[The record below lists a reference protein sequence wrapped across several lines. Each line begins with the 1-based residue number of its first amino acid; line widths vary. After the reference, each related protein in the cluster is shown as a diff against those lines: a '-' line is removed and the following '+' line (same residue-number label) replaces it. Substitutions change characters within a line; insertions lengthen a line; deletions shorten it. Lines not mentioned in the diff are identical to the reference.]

1 MRKIWNVKKCDAEQA
16 AALAAETG
24 ISTLLAGVLLNRG
37 IDNREKVEEFLHPE
51 KWDYHDPY
59 LLPDM
64 AAAVKRIR
72 QAIDSRE
79 QIVVYGD
86 YDADGI
92 TATTI
97 LLKCLKKMGAFVDYY
112 IPNRFTE
119 GYGINQEALE
129 KLYNLG
135 ISLIITVD
143 CGIKSLQEIE
153 SMSGKIDFI
162 VTDHHLPGE
171 ELPKAV
177 AVVDAHRQDSVYPC
191 KELAGV
197 GIAFKLC
204 QALGKEMANP
214 ACEEAALE
222 IVALGTVAD
231 AVPLVDENRKIVAAG
246 LKRMSTTQS
255 VGLKALIDITGLAGR
270 DIDSTA
276 IGFILAPR
284 INVAGRLESARLSV
298 ELLLCQDSEQA
309 AQMAERLNELNHTR
323 KELKNRIQAAAEE
336 QLAKVDMDNA
346 RVIVVA
352 GQGWHH
358 GVLGLV
364 ASSLQEKYYLPT
376 VVISIKD
383 GIGKGSCRSI
393 PGFNLFEALG
403 NCQQH
408 LLQFGGHAMAAGLT
422 VAENQIDAFREAL
435 SKETLRQMEP
445 EQFIPSFNI
454 DMEISPGDMTMSMVE
469 ELSLLEPCGMANE
482 SPLFACKGLRGVNG
496 ELKGTDAN
504 HLKFSVADKGHL
516 VEAIAFNMPEM
527 LNKVNQSRFDMVYAV
542 GINEWRDMRN
552 LQCVVRC
559 LESPVPAQR
568 EMQPNREF
576 LKGIYGF
583 LLGRVKSGRKMS
595 SDLTWVAMQARGQG
609 CRATLENVEAALQ
622 IFLELGLLVD
632 DGKGYLELNQ
642 SSGPM
647 KLEDSPTYR
656 QLNGLEN

>member
-1 MRKIWNVKKCDAEQA
+1 
-16 AALAAETG
+16 
-24 ISTLLAGVLLNRG
+24 
-37 IDNREKVEEFLHPE
+37 
-51 KWDYHDPY
+51 
-59 LLPDM
+59 
-64 AAAVKRIR
+64 
-72 QAIDSRE
+72 
-79 QIVVYGD
+79 
-86 YDADGI
+86 
-92 TATTI
+92 
-97 LLKCLKKMGAFVDYY
+97 
-112 IPNRFTE
+112 
-119 GYGINQEALE
+119 
-129 KLYNLG
+129 
-135 ISLIITVD
+135 
-143 CGIKSLQEIE
+143 
-153 SMSGKIDFI
+153 MSGKIDFI

-422 VAENQIDAFREAL
+422 VAEN
-435 SKETLRQMEP
+435 
-445 EQFIPSFNI
+445 
-454 DMEISPGDMTMSMVE
+454 
-469 ELSLLEPCGMANE
+469 
-482 SPLFACKGLRGVNG
+482 
-496 ELKGTDAN
+496 
-504 HLKFSVADKGHL
+504 
-516 VEAIAFNMPEM
+516 
-527 LNKVNQSRFDMVYAV
+527 
-542 GINEWRDMRN
+542 
-552 LQCVVRC
+552 
-559 LESPVPAQR
+559 
-568 EMQPNREF
+568 
-576 LKGIYGF
+576 
-583 LLGRVKSGRKMS
+583 
-595 SDLTWVAMQARGQG
+595 
-609 CRATLENVEAALQ
+609 
-622 IFLELGLLVD
+622 
-632 DGKGYLELNQ
+632 
-642 SSGPM
+642 
-647 KLEDSPTYR
+647 
-656 QLNGLEN
+656 

>member
-1 MRKIWNVKKCDAEQA
+1 
-16 AALAAETG
+16 
-24 ISTLLAGVLLNRG
+24 
-37 IDNREKVEEFLHPE
+37 
-51 KWDYHDPY
+51 
-59 LLPDM
+59 
-64 AAAVKRIR
+64 
-72 QAIDSRE
+72 
-79 QIVVYGD
+79 
-86 YDADGI
+86 
-92 TATTI
+92 
-97 LLKCLKKMGAFVDYY
+97 
-112 IPNRFTE
+112 
-119 GYGINQEALE
+119 
-129 KLYNLG
+129 
-135 ISLIITVD
+135 
-143 CGIKSLQEIE
+143 
-153 SMSGKIDFI
+153 MSGKIDFI

-364 ASSLQEKYYLPT
+364 ASSLQENTICLQWL
-376 VVISIKD
+376 S
-383 GIGKGSCRSI
+383 
-393 PGFNLFEALG
+393 ALRMG
-403 NCQQH
+403 
-408 LLQFGGHAMAAGLT
+408 LVKAPAA
-422 VAENQIDAFREAL
+422 VFPAL
-435 SKETLRQMEP
+435 
-445 EQFIPSFNI
+445 
-454 DMEISPGDMTMSMVE
+454 
-469 ELSLLEPCGMANE
+469 
-482 SPLFACKGLRGVNG
+482 
-496 ELKGTDAN
+496 
-504 HLKFSVADKGHL
+504 
-516 VEAIAFNMPEM
+516 
-527 LNKVNQSRFDMVYAV
+527 
-542 GINEWRDMRN
+542 
-552 LQCVVRC
+552 
-559 LESPVPAQR
+559 
-568 EMQPNREF
+568 
-576 LKGIYGF
+576 
-583 LLGRVKSGRKMS
+583 
-595 SDLTWVAMQARGQG
+595 
-609 CRATLENVEAALQ
+609 
-622 IFLELGLLVD
+622 IFLRPWGIANSIYCNLAVMLW
-632 DGKGYLELNQ
+632 Q
-642 SSGPM
+642 
-647 KLEDSPTYR
+647 
-656 QLNGLEN
+656 QA

>member
-1 MRKIWNVKKCDAEQA
+1 MRKIWNVKKCDSGQA

-24 ISTLLAGVLLNRG
+24 VSTLLAGVLLNRG
-37 IDNREKVEEFLHPE
+37 IDSKEKVEEFLHPE
-51 KWDYHDPY
+51 RWEYYDPY

-64 AAAVKRIR
+64 AAAVQRIR
-72 QAIDSRE
+72 QAVEQRE

-97 LLKCLKKMGAFVDYY
+97 LLKTLKKMGALVDYY

-143 CGIKSLQEIE
+143 CGIKSLTEIE
-153 SMSGKIDFI
+153 AMAGKMDFI
-162 VTDHHLPGE
+162 VTDHHLPGDK
-171 ELPKAV
+171 LPKAV
-177 AVVDAHRQDSVYPC
+177 AVIDAHREDSVYPC

-204 QALGKEMANP
+204 QALRQALNGQPYDETG
-214 ACEEAALE
+214 LE
-222 IVALGTVAD
+222 IAALGTVAD
-231 AVPLVDENRKIVAAG
+231 AVPLVDENRKIVSAG
-246 LKRMSTTQS
+246 LKRMASTQC
-255 VGLKALIDITGLAGR
+255 VGLQALIEITGLAGKE
-270 DIDSTA
+270 IDSTA

-284 INVAGRLESARLSV
+284 INVAGRLESARLGV
-298 ELLLCQDSEQA
+298 ELLLCQDSAQA
-309 AQMAERLNELNHTR
+309 AQMAERLNQLNTTR
-323 KELKNRIQAAAEE
+323 KELKNQIQTAAEE

-403 NCQQH
+403 CCQEH
-408 LLQFGGHAMAAGLT
+408 LIQFGGHAMAAGLT
-422 VAENQIDAFREAL
+422 VAEEQIDAFRAAL
-435 SKETLRQMEP
+435 SRETFRQMQP
-445 EQFIPSFNI
+445 EQFIPEFNI
-454 DMEISPGDMTMSMVE
+454 DMEISPGEMTMSMVE
-469 ELSLLEPCGMANE
+469 ELSQLEPCGMANE
-482 SPLFACKGLRGVNG
+482 SPLFACRGLRGTNG
-496 ELKGTDAN
+496 ELKGADAK
-504 HLKFSVADKGHL
+504 HLKFSVADRGHL
-516 VEAIAFNMPEM
+516 VDAIAFNMPEM
-527 LNKVNQSRFDMVYAV
+527 LGKVSRGSFDMVYSV
-542 GINEWRDMRN
+542 EINEWRDMRN

-559 LESPVPAQR
+559 LEDPVPNQQN
-568 EMQPNREF
+568 MQPNREF

-583 LLGRVKSGRKMS
+583 LLGWERSGKKLS
-595 SDLTWVAMQARGQG
+595 SDLAWVSMQARGHG
-609 CRATLENVEAALQ
+609 CRASMENVQDALK
-622 IFLELGLLVD
+622 IFLELDLLVEA
-632 DGKGYLELNQ
+632 GHGYLQLNKN
-642 SSGPM
+642 SGPM

-656 QLNGLEN
+656 KLNHIS

>member
-1 MRKIWNVKKCDAEQA
+1 MRKIWNVKKCDFRQA

-24 ISTLLAGVLLNRG
+24 VSRLLAGVMLNRG
-37 IDNREKVEEFLHPE
+37 IDSKEKAEEFLHPE
-51 KWDYHDPY
+51 KVNYHDAY

-64 AAAVKRIR
+64 AKAVRRIR
-72 QAIDSRE
+72 QAIDARE

-92 TATTI
+92 TATTV
-97 LLKCLKKMGAFVDYY
+97 LLKTLKKLGALVDYY

-119 GYGINQEALE
+119 GYGINREALE

-135 ISLIITVD
+135 ISLVITVD
-143 CGIKSLQEIE
+143 CGIKSVAELA
-153 SMSGKIDFI
+153 SMAGKMDFI

-171 ELPKAV
+171 ELPPAV

-204 QALGKEMANP
+204 QALWQ
-214 ACEEAALE
+214 EAGQPYQDEALE

-231 AVPLVDENRKIVAAG
+231 AVPLVDENRKIVSAG
-246 LKRMSTTQS
+246 LKRMSNTAS
-255 VGLKALIDITGLAGR
+255 VGLKALIEMTGLAGR
-270 DIDSTA
+270 EIDSTA
-276 IGFILAPR
+276 VGFILAPR

-298 ELLLCQDSEQA
+298 ELLLCQDAEQA
-309 AQMAERLNELNHTR
+309 AQMAERLNALNNTR
-323 KELKNRIQAAAEE
+323 KELKKQIQEAAEA
-336 QLAKVDMDNA
+336 QLANVDMDNA

-352 GQGWHH
+352 GQNWHH

-376 VVISIKD
+376 VVISIRD
-383 GIGKGSCRSI
+383 GVGKGSCRSI

-422 VAENQIDAFREAL
+422 IEEKQIPELREAL
-435 SKETLRQMEP
+435 VQETMRQMTP
-445 EQFIPSFNI
+445 EQFLPSFNI
-454 DMEISPGDMTMSMVE
+454 DMEISPGDMTMPMVE
-469 ELSLLEPCGMANE
+469 ELAMLEPCGMANE
-482 SPLFACKGLRGVNG
+482 SPLFACRGIRGTRG
-496 ELKGTDAN
+496 ELKGADAN

-516 VEAIAFNMPEM
+516 VDAIAFNMPEM
-527 LNKVNQSRFDMVYAV
+527 LDRVMSGSFDMVYAV

-552 LQCVVRC
+552 LQCTVRC
-559 LESPVPAQR
+559 LEEPVPLQQH
-568 EMQPNREF
+568 MQANREF

-583 LLGRVKSGRKMS
+583 LLAMDKAGKKMS
-595 SDLTWVAMQARGQG
+595 SDLAWVAMQARGHG
-609 CRATLENVEAALQ
+609 CRAAMEDVEAALQ
-622 IFLELGLLVD
+622 IFLELGLLED
-632 DGKGYLELNQ
+632 CGNGYLRFNKN
-642 SSGPM
+642 SGQM
-647 KLEDSPTYR
+647 KLQDSPTYR
-656 QLNGLEN
+656 KLNPVQA